1 VSSQTL
7 TVAFASGMLAVVN
20 PCGFAMLPAYV
31 GYFLGLE
38 GGEGDARAGL
48 SRSLGVGLSVAA
60 GFIAVFSVIGLV
72 VYHLTTKVYEWSAV
86 ITMVIGAGLVV
97 LGVAMLRG
105 FEPVVNLPKLQR
117 GGRTQG
123 RGSMFVFGVSYAI
136 ASLSCALPL
145 FIATVAG
152 TFRRESAVASMGS
165 FVAYSLG
172 MTLVLLAI
180 TVSLGMARRGLVTRL
195 RSLLP
200 YVTRVSGLLLV
211 LAGAYLA
218 HYGWYERR
226 VRAGEAGEGS
236 QAVDLVTDWSADA
249 TQWVY
254 DVGPTRFGL
263 LLALGLLV
271 VLVATFGLR
280 TARGRS

>member
-1 VSSQTL
+1 MSTQTL
-7 TVAFASGMLAVVN
+7 TVAFAAGMLAVVN

-38 GGEGDARAGL
+38 GGDRDTRTSI
-48 SRSLGVGLSVAA
+48 SRSLGVGLAVSA

-72 VYHLTTKVYEWSAV
+72 VHHLNTRVYEWSAL

-105 FEPVVNLPKLQR
+105 YEPVVNLPKLSK
-117 GGRTQG
+117 GGRT
-123 RGSMFVFGVSYAI
+123 RDTRSMFVFGVSYAI

-152 TFRRESAVASMGS
+152 TFRRESALASLGS
-165 FVAYSLG
+165 FGAYALG

-180 TVSLGMARRGLVTRL
+180 TVSLGMARHGLVTRL
-195 RSLLP
+195 RRVLP
-200 YVTRVSGLLLV
+200 HVTRASGLLLV

-226 VRAGEAGEGS
+226 VRAGEIGDGS
-236 QAVDLVTDWSADA
+236 RAVDLVTGWSDDA
-249 TQWVY
+249 ARWVN
-254 DVGPTRFGL
+254 DIGATRLGF
-263 LLALGLLV
+263 LLALVV
-271 VLVATFGLR
+271 VLSATFGLR
-280 TARGRS
+280 AARR